1 MKYLAILG
9 ALALAIAPATGLAQS
24 AVTMGEGPHGYDFL
38 IGTWS
43 CVNPN
48 PGPMTGPASTTMIG
62 TAANAHNAIA
72 LHITGTGLDG
82 SSFIAYN
89 ATFEGLVVPRSR
101 RQRHGRDRN
110 NEGDRREGHL
120 DRERARSS
128 LGEDDPVPRHVHAPG
143 RRQVRRSERS
153 QRRRRLEDR
162 FHLHLHEVVARSA
175 RVTPSG
181 GCRAPGSK
189 AVAWEAGRRRESP

>member
-89 ATFEGLVVPRSR
+89 ATSKVWSSPEPTPAA
-101 RQRHGRDRN
+101 
-110 NEGDRREGHL
+110 
-120 DRERARSS
+120 RAGSK
-128 LGEDDPVPRHVHAPG
+128 
-143 RRQVRRSERS
+143 
-153 QRRRRLEDR
+153 QRRRP
-162 FHLHLHEVVARSA
+162 ARRSPGPGA
-175 RVTPSG
+175 RPIQP
-181 GCRAPGSK
+181 R
-189 AVAWEAGRRRESP
+189 GR

>member
-82 SSFIAYN
+82 SSVIAYN
-89 ATFEGLVVPRSR
+89 ATSKVWSSPGADASGTGGIETTKETGAKVTWTGSAPDPASGKMI
-101 RQRHGRDRN
+101 QYRDTFTRPAVDKYVDLSEVN
-110 NEGDRREGHL
+110 AGDGWKTV
-120 DRERARSS
+120 STFTCTKS
-128 LGEDDPVPRHVHAPG
+128 
-143 RRQVRRSERS
+143 
-153 QRRRRLEDR
+153 
-162 FHLHLHEVVARSA
+162 
-175 RVTPSG
+175 
-181 GCRAPGSK
+181 
-189 AVAWEAGRRRESP
+189 